1 MMLTRLYFRK
11 SQRLVSEDDFRRV
24 LSYRRFACRGPLRL
38 YMAPNELNSPR
49 FGVSVS
55 RSCGNAVIRNRL
67 KRFGRE
73 VFRLYQY
80 KIPSGYDYI
89 LIIARKKRKISSDGG
104 NVSEKHR
111 PLPRYKDVES
121 DFLKMVRSLEKN

>member
-1 MMLTRLYFRK
+1 MDRLYFRK

-24 LSYRRFACRGPLRL
+24 LSYRRFVCRGLLRL
-38 YMAPNELNSPR
+38 YMAPNDFNLPR

-73 VFRLYQY
+73 VFRIYQHT
-80 KIPSGYDYI
+80 IPSGYDYI
-89 LIIARKKRKISSDGG
+89 LIITRKKRVISSIDGNISPKNTFMPG
-104 NVSEKHR
+104 
-111 PLPRYKDVES
+111 YKGIES
-121 DFLKMVRSLEKN
+121 DFLKMVALLEKN